1 MSSQRTA
8 PPYNLLSLAY
18 NKTVLTRIA
27 NYEIII
33 AYTHRDRDRQMGR
46 RNKKQEAERQALLE
60 DYNHAC
66 AACGSPLDLE
76 VDHVIP
82 TSKGGPDTYENKQI
96 LCHHCNN
103 AKNGTAGIPK
113 FAPRKMVDSCTQIAV
128 NRTEFLKLL
137 LTYR

>member
-1 MSSQRTA
+1 
-8 PPYNLLSLAY
+8 
-18 NKTVLTRIA
+18 
-27 NYEIII
+27 
-33 AYTHRDRDRQMGR
+33 MGR
-46 RNKKQEAERQALLE
+46 RTKEQEAERQALLE

-66 AACGSPLDLE
+66 ASWGSPLDLE

-103 AKNGTAGIPK
+103 AKNGTDGIPK
-113 FAPRKMVDSCTQIAV
+113 FAPRKMVDSCTQIAI